1 MIIQAPYTVGDVV
14 SIKVSSGEEMI
25 ARLEEENDNH
35 IIARKPLMLVAGQNG
50 MGLAPFMFTVDA
62 DAKFKIKAASI
73 ICVVKSAKEAADLY
87 TKNTSGLTVV

>member
-1 MIIQAPYTVGDVV
+1 MNKKSIGILIILVVTILSV
-14 SIKVSSGEEMI
+14 SILMN
-25 ARLEEENDNH
+25 LEEENDNY